1 MEDMELLRRYA
12 ETGCQESFEGL
23 VSRHINWVY
32 SICLR
37 GVRDRH
43 LAEDVTQAV
52 FIILA
57 RKAKTIHSDTVLK
70 GWLFKTSRFAVAD
83 ALKKRSR
90 SRKHEERF
98 ATLILPDLQPQE
110 DPEKAWEQLAPILDN
125 AVACLCEKDRQAV
138 MLRFYESKSLAEIG
152 VILGVSEEAA
162 KKRVSRSIDK
172 LRAFFS
178 REGMGITAA
187 LLFGLLLNHTVQ
199 AAPAHVGA

>member
-1 MEDMELLRRYA
+1 MDDMQLLGQYA
-12 ETGCQESFEGL
+12 QTGCQGAFEQL
-23 VSRHINWVY
+23 VTRHMDWVF

-98 ATLILPDLQPQE
+98 ASLILPDLQPQE
-110 DPEKAWEQLAPILDN
+110 DPEKAW
-125 AVACLCEKDRQAV
+125 
-138 MLRFYESKSLAEIG
+138 
-152 VILGVSEEAA
+152 
-162 KKRVSRSIDK
+162 
-172 LRAFFS
+172 
-178 REGMGITAA
+178 
-187 LLFGLLLNHTVQ
+187 
-199 AAPAHVGA
+199 